1 MEICNE
7 FDIRIE
13 GMTLLEPSS
22 NVLEKGPGTRQ
33 TCGFLDG
40 TAKDIS
46 RSLSIS
52 SSGAS
57 VSEPAQIQISNGDS
71 RKTAHYEMIALEDIS
86 QEQSEEQVS
95 LLMQP
100 TISFISGLVAT
111 EQEIPVLSRAR
122 TLGSPEESIEI
133 SQISHQSTAR
143 LTLSICDNLC
153 AHISQ
158 SSSIGF
164 LEHTLKLG
172 REP

>member
-52 SSGAS
+52 SSGGMCNLR
-57 VSEPAQIQISNGDS
+57 QIHFITLLILNTFQLLCQSQHKS
-71 RKTAHYEMIALEDIS
+71 R
-86 QEQSEEQVS
+86 
-95 LLMQP
+95 
-100 TISFISGLVAT
+100 
-111 EQEIPVLSRAR
+111 
-122 TLGSPEESIEI
+122 
-133 SQISHQSTAR
+133 
-143 LTLSICDNLC
+143 
-153 AHISQ
+153 
-158 SSSIGF
+158 
-164 LEHTLKLG
+164 
-172 REP
+172 